1 MFIPI
6 SLYKKL
12 SSGKYDK
19 LLHKVIQGYTLSLCS
34 ITFGIFMINQH
45 VKRAI
50 DILGGQAALA
60 RACGVTQP
68 AVFRWLNGSRVKAD
82 HVMSIVKATGGE
94 VKAYQIRPDLP
105 DTFPHPG
112 NEV

>member
-1 MFIPI
+1 MHN
-6 SLYKKL
+6 L
-12 SSGKYDK
+12 
-19 LLHKVIQGYTLSLCS
+19 IQGYNLALCL
-34 ITFGIFMINQH
+34 ITFGIFMVNQH
-45 VKRAI
+45 VKKAI

-82 HVMSIVKATGGE
+82 HVMSIVNATNGV

-105 DTFPHPG
+105 DTFPHP
-112 NEV
+112 NPEA